1 MRGRGGAVGMGSWS
15 AGVRWDGELERA
27 GEWGRPSCP
36 PGGGRRYPARVSKK
50 SGKRVVG
57 QDEPLPA
64 SPAVPH
70 PARPRPARLGA
81 AAAFVA
87 VEGLALVAVGLY
99 LLVMGLFGSP
109 DRPEQA
115 EMGGITLIALAVL
128 PLLAA
133 NGLRLRRSWSRGP
146 AVITQLMALPVAYTL
161 MTTNAP
167 WAIPAGI
174 ALGVVAVGSLAL
186 LLNPAVVDALGIKRG
201 PRGA

>member
-1 MRGRGGAVGMGSWS
+1 MP
-15 AGVRWDGELERA
+15 E
-27 GEWGRPSCP
+27 
-36 PGGGRRYPARVSKK
+36 
-50 SGKRVVG
+50 
-57 QDEPLPA
+57 

-70 PARPRPARLGA
+70 PAEPRPARLGA
-81 AAAFVA
+81 AAALVA
-87 VEGLALVAVGLY
+87 LEGLALVLVGVSM
-99 LLVMGLFGSP
+99 LVMGLFGDP

-115 EMGGITLIALAVL
+115 EMGGLTLIALAVL

-161 MTTNAP
+161 LTTDAG
-167 WAIPAGI
+167 WAIPSGI
-174 ALGVVAVGSLAL
+174 VLAATAVVSLVL